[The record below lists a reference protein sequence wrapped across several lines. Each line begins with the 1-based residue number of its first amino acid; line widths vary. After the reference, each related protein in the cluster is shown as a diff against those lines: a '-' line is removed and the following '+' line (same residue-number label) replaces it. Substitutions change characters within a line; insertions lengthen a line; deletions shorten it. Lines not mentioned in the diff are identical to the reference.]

1 MMRHYVT
8 VDVFTERQF
17 GGNPLAVVLD
27 AQGLTPQQMQ
37 AVAAEFNYAET
48 TFVLPP
54 ADARHT
60 ARVRIFTPRSEV
72 PFAGHPNVGTAYV
85 LATRDPALATSGRLL
100 FEEGAGLVPV
110 SVLMEQGR
118 VIGAEV
124 TAPAAL
130 TRHATATVGQVADCL
145 SLSAGDIR
153 TAEPRV
159 LSVGLP
165 FLVAELVTR
174 DALRR
179 ARPNVAA
186 HETMLPLDGAD
197 AIYFYTYDV
206 DRGEAP
212 CDLMARMFAP
222 LDGIPEDPATGSA
235 TAAVAALLAEE
246 CQTADTEIRLRV
258 VQGVDMGRPSVLHT
272 RALRRDGKVASVH
285 VGGRCVPVMEGVL
298 RVLEQAG

>member
-1 MMRHYVT
+1 MMRRYVT

-37 AVAAEFNYAET
+37 AIAAEFNYAET

-54 ADARHT
+54 ADPRHT
-60 ARVRIFTPRSEV
+60 AQVRIFTPRSEV

-110 SVLMEQGR
+110 SVLMEQGK

-130 TRHATATVGQVADCL
+130 TRHATVTVDQVADCL
-145 SLSAGDIR
+145 SLSAGDIS

-165 FLVAELVTR
+165 FLVAELATR
-174 DALRR
+174 EALGR
-179 ARPNVAA
+179 ARPNLAA
-186 HETMLPLDGAD
+186 HEALLPLDGAD
-197 AIYFYTYDV
+197 AIYFYTCDV
-206 DRGEAP
+206 DRARPVRSHGTDVCAARWHSGRSRDGQ
-212 CDLMARMFAP
+212 CDSGGGGIARGGMRNRRRR
-222 LDGIPEDPATGSA
+222 DPPACSA
-235 TAAVAALLAEE
+235 GRRHGAAQRAA
-246 CQTADTEIRLRV
+246 
-258 VQGVDMGRPSVLHT
+258 HT
-272 RALRRDGKVASVH
+272 RAGSAMARSRPFTWAVDVFRSWKACSRLR
-285 VGGRCVPVMEGVL
+285 
-298 RVLEQAG
+298 EQAG